1 MSKKDSKKESK
12 KDRANYAHIDT
23 SDEVKRLNRVI
34 GQIDGIR
41 SMLKDQR
48 KLEDVLMQCKA
59 VHSALKSIETR
70 IVKAHLEVA
79 LDEIAKIEKKKN
91 RAEKLSELEDLF
103 KQAS

>member
-1 MSKKDSKKESK
+1 MAKKN
-12 KDRANYAHIDT
+12 RAEYSRIDN
-23 SDEVKRLNRVI
+23 SDEIKRLNRVI
-34 GQIDGIR
+34 GQIEGIR

-70 IVKAHLEVA
+70 IVRAHLEAA
-79 LDEIAKIEKKKN
+79 LDDITKIEKKKN
-91 RAEKLSELEDLF
+91 RAEKVAELEELF